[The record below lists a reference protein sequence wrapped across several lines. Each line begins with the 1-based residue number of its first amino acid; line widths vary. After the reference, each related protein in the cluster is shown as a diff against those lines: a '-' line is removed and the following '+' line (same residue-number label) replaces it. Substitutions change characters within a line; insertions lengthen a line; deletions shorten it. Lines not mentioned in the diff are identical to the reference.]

1 MAPHLGLIETCSYQ
15 FRKCH
20 TMLLLVLLQGE
31 LSRGLMSSSR
41 LTLWAPRGRKGRKE
55 RSTRME
61 TWEDFVAINC
71 SVRRRVGG
79 M

>member
-1 MAPHLGLIETCSYQ
+1 
-15 FRKCH
+15 
-20 TMLLLVLLQGE
+20 MLLQVLLQRE
-31 LSRGLMSSSR
+31 LSRELMSSSR

-61 TWEDFVAINC
+61 IWEDFVAVNH
-71 SVRRRVGG
+71 RRRVGG